1 MEYHSIRQLEE
12 LCKTEQKPVWKIV
25 LKAEQTETD
34 ETEKQIF
41 ERMRQMYH
49 EMKAADEGYAA
60 ELRSASGM
68 AGGDGEK
75 MHRFNVTGKNLCSG
89 YMALAME
96 KALKMGESNAC
107 MKRIVAA
114 PTAGSCGVIPAVLI
128 SYEEV
133 VAESKE
139 SGDDPAEDR
148 MVQALFT
155 AAGIGKVIAENASI
169 AGASGG
175 CQAEI
180 GTAAAMAE
188 AAAVTPAAF
197 RKLRREIKCFT
208 KKDLLYVP
216 DQFLRHSL
224 SSAVPHSLF

>member
-1 MEYHSIRQLEE
+1 MLQSFVRQA
-12 LCKTEQKPVWKIV
+12 VW
-25 LKAEQTETD
+25 LA
-34 ETEKQIF
+34 
-41 ERMRQMYH
+41 
-49 EMKAADEGYAA
+49 
-60 ELRSASGM
+60 GM
-68 AGGDGEK
+68 EK

-133 VAESKE
+133 VAESEE

-180 GTAAAMAE
+180 GTQRPWQRG
-188 AAAVTPAAF
+188 VTSYRGVRPG
-197 RKLRREIKCFT
+197 RLCSSSLCPEK
-208 KKDLLYVP
+208 YVGA
-216 DQFLRHSL
+216 D
-224 SSAVPHSLF
+224 V

>member
-133 VAESKE
+133 VAESEE

-155 AAGIGKVIAENASI
+155 AAGIGSMPEKGFIFLDGSF
-169 AGASGG
+169 
-175 CQAEI
+175 QL
-180 GTAAAMAE
+180 
-188 AAAVTPAAF
+188 F
-197 RKLRREIKCFT
+197 KLSET
-208 KKDLLYVP
+208 KGNGKSFP
-216 DQFLRHSL
+216 C
-224 SSAVPHSLF
+224 